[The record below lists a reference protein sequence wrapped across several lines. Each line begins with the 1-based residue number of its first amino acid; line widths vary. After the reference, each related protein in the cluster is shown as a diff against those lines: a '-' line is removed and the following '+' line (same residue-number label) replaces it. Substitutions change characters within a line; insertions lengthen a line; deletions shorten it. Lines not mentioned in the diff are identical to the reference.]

1 MSFGTQK
8 PFVLAL
14 LILLTGLATSG
25 CSMFVEKATD
35 SFGTNLTSAI
45 LNQDDP
51 ELVRDGMPSYMIM
64 MDSFVQG
71 SPDNPAML
79 SAAANLYASYG
90 AVFADD
96 EIRASRLTSRARD
109 YALQAMCNTYADSCD
124 WRELNY
130 DDFVATLDGLGEE
143 HAETVYVYSFATLTY
158 LRAHSADWNSLAEL
172 PQAEALVKRY
182 LEISGES
189 ANASAHTYLGVIL
202 TLRPPALGGKPE
214 EARTHFEKAIAL
226 SGGRDLGAK
235 IEFAKGY
242 AKLLYDQELHDQLV
256 NEVLGADPKADRLT
270 LTNVLAQ
277 EEALRLRAE
286 ASDYF

>member
-1 MSFGTQK
+1 MSPETQK
-8 PFVLAL
+8 PQVFAL

-25 CSMFVEKATD
+25 CSIVVEKATD

-51 ELVRDGMPSYMIM
+51 ELVRDGMPAYILL
-64 MDSFVQG
+64 MDSLVEG
-71 SPDNPAML
+71 NPHNPPTL

-90 AVFADD
+90 AVFVDD
-96 EIRASRLTSRARD
+96 ELRAMRLTSRARD
-109 YALQAMCNTYADSCD
+109 YALRAMCNTYTDSCD
-124 WRELNY
+124 WRQLNY
-130 DDFVATLDGLGEE
+130 DDFVATLDGLTEK
-143 HAETVYVYSFATLTY
+143 HAETVYIYGFATLAY
-158 LRAHSADWNSLAEL
+158 LRAHSSDWNSMAEL
-172 PQAEALVKRY
+172 PQAEALMKRY

-202 TLRPPALGGKPE
+202 TILPPALGGKPE

-235 IEFAKGY
+235 IEFAKSY

-256 NEVLGADPKADRLT
+256 DEVLDADPKADRLT